1 MGGVLG
7 FDQYSPTPTLHSPTP
22 VLRRPK
28 RYSRGP
34 TCPVYLIKI
43 QQMETQ
49 DQQQN
54 APQDF
59 VNMEKDDYRETRNA
73 VSGRV
78 LAGIMIITVGVLIFA
93 DRSGVISLPDWL
105 ITWPMILI
113 VIGTYLGIRHGFRG
127 PAWIILLIVGGVFM
141 LGQIDDELDFKNY
154 LLPMIVIAIGVAI
167 LFRPQKK
174 SREKWRRSWGDMRTG
189 NTNEN
194 TMTTSTTV
202 SGTNVRPTSDDFL
215 DTVTVFGGVKKNIIS
230 KTFQGGEIT
239 TFFGGTELNLMQAD
253 IVNGRIVIDI
263 TQVFGGTKLIVPS
276 NWRIKSD
283 DLVAIFGGLDDKRPV
298 QPNVTAESE
307 KVLVLRGTC
316 IFGGIDIRS
325 Y

>member
-1 MGGVLG
+1 
-7 FDQYSPTPTLHSPTP
+7 
-22 VLRRPK
+22 
-28 RYSRGP
+28 
-34 TCPVYLIKI
+34 
-43 QQMETQ
+43 METE
-49 DQQQN
+49 DQRQN

-59 VNMEKDDYRETRNA
+59 VNMEKDYYKESKNA
-73 VSGRV
+73 ISGRV
-78 LAGIMIITVGVLIFA
+78 LAGVLIITVGLLIFA
-93 DRSGVISLPDWL
+93 DRSGMLLLPDWL
-105 ITWPMILI
+105 ISWPMILI
-113 VIGTYLGIRHGFRG
+113 VIGSYLGIRHGFRG
-127 PAWIILLIVGGVFM
+127 PAWIIMLLIGGIF
-141 LGQIDDELDFKNY
+141 LTGQINDDLDFKNY
-154 LLPMIVIAIGVAI
+154 LLPLIVIAVGVTI

-174 SREKWRRSWGDMRTG
+174 SRERWRKSWDMRSGT
-189 NTNEN
+189 TNEN
-194 TMTTSTTV
+194 TMVTPITTV
-202 SGTNVRPTSDDFL
+202 AAATNVRPTSDDFL

-253 IVNGRIVIDI
+253 IINGRIVIDI

-298 QPNVTAESE
+298 QPNVTSDSD
-307 KVLVLRGTC
+307 KILVLRGTC

>member
-1 MGGVLG
+1 ML
-7 FDQYSPTPTLHSPTP
+7 
-22 VLRRPK
+22 
-28 RYSRGP
+28 
-34 TCPVYLIKI
+34 PVYLIKI
-43 QQMETQ
+43 QHMETQ

-59 VNMEKDDYRETRNA
+59 VNMEKDYHRESRSA

-78 LAGIMIITVGVLIFA
+78 LAGVLIITVGVLIFA
-93 DRSGVISLPDWL
+93 DRSGALSLPDWL
-105 ITWPMILI
+105 ISWPMILI
-113 VIGTYLGIRHGFRG
+113 VIGSYLGIRHGFRG
-127 PAWIILLIVGGVFM
+127 PAWIIMLLVGGVF
-141 LGQIDDELDFKNY
+141 LIGQIDDDLNFRNY
-154 LLPMIVIAIGVAI
+154 LLPMIVIAVGVAI

-174 SREKWRRSWGDMRTG
+174 SREKWRKSWDTTSRT
-189 NTNEN
+189 TNEN
-194 TMTTSTTV
+194 AMTTSTTIA
-202 SGTNVRPTSDDFL
+202 SGANVTPTSDDFL
-215 DTVTVFGGVKKNIIS
+215 DTVTVFGGVKKNVIS

-253 IVNGRIVIDI
+253 IINGRIVIDI

-298 QPNVTAESE
+298 QPNVNADSD